1 MLPIAAMISAFCLGA
16 LFFTR
21 SQYLTGLLAFLT
33 VSVGGVIVGCY
44 LEALAREL
52 LKELF
57 VRTRE
62 SLPSLFRTRKP
73 EPATAT
79 SSNPS

>member
-1 MLPIAAMISAFCLGA
+1 MLPIAAMIYAFCLGA
-16 LFFTR
+16 LFFAR
-21 SQYLTGLLAFLT
+21 SQYLAGLLAFLT
-33 VSVGGVIVGCY
+33 MSVGGVIVGCY

-57 VRTRE
+57 VRGRE
-62 SLPSLFRTRKP
+62 SLFRVRKP
-73 EPATAT
+73 EPATVT

>member
-1 MLPIAAMISAFCLGA
+1 MLPITAMIYAFCLGA
-16 LFFTR
+16 LFFAR
-21 SQYLTGLLAFLT
+21 SQYLAGLLAFLT
-33 VSVGGVIVGCY
+33 VSVGGVILGCY
-44 LEALAREL
+44 LETLAREL

-73 EPATAT
+73 VPATAT
-79 SSNPS
+79 SSHPS

>member
-1 MLPIAAMISAFCLGA
+1 MLPIAAMIYAFCLGA

-21 SQYLTGLLAFLT
+21 SQYLAGLLVFLT

-62 SLPSLFRTRKP
+62 SLFGARKP
-73 EPATAT
+73 VPATAT
-79 SSNPS
+79 SSNRS

>member
-1 MLPIAAMISAFCLGA
+1 MLPIAAMIYAFCLGA
-16 LFFTR
+16 FFFAR
-21 SQYLTGLLAFLT
+21 SQYLAGLLVFLT
-33 VSVGGVIVGCY
+33 VSVGGVIIGCY

-57 VRTRE
+57 VRTRVL
-62 SLPSLFRTRKP
+62 LPILFRTHKP

-79 SSNPS
+79 SSHRS